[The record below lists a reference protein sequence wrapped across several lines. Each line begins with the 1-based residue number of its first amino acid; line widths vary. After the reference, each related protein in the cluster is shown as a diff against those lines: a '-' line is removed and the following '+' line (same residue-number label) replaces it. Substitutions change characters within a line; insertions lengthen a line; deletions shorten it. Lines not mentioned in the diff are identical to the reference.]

1 MRIQKVPQR
10 VADGMTEDDSR
21 NHTTLS
27 HVETQ
32 KRVSTICLP
41 YLVTIESL
49 LGGTIKQLPGAPP
62 ERNGKALLIFD
73 QALSRRDRYK
83 KYRQR

>member
-1 MRIQKVPQR
+1 
-10 VADGMTEDDSR
+10 MTDDA
-21 NHTTLS
+21 LS
-27 HVETQ
+27 EPYNTFTRGDAI
-32 KRVSTICLP
+32 KVSTICLP

-49 LGGTIKQLPGAPP
+49 LGGTIKQLPGAPS